1 MEGRPRAGSP
11 RRSAVA
17 AQILALGGVRR
28 GERSPWEA
36 LAAECKQAAV
46 ARERL
51 LGRSKRGPV
60 ARAERA
66 LGEWALAVVA

>member
-1 MEGRPRAGSP
+1 
-11 RRSAVA
+11 VA

-28 GERSPWEA
+28 GERSPWEALAA